1 MKQGKMN
8 PQGGQNQ
15 GEGDREAARRY
26 NEDQQQFVL
35 SGKVDEA
42 ARKAGDQDPDE
53 ARKAEQA
60 GRDRAKEFDPEETRD
75 YTKPD
80 QG

>member
-8 PQGGQNQ
+8 PQGGKNQ

-26 NEDQQQFVL
+26 NQDQQQFVQ

-42 ARKAGDQDPDE
+42 ARKAAGQNPDE
-53 ARKAEQA
+53 AREAEQA
-60 GRDRAKEFDPEETRD
+60 GRDRAKEFDPEESRD
-75 YTKPD
+75 YSKPD
-80 QG
+80 AG